1 MKSRYHRYE
10 DRRPYRAGS
19 GKRVCLPTQADGVDW
34 AGAPLRGLTTGPA
47 DGQFVHENQNESLQK
62 SIKMK
67 GDPEDLLKTKGE
79 KSDKMSHADELLKI
93 NSLTKTPMSY

>member
-1 MKSRYHRYE
+1 MANLSMKIRT
-10 DRRPYRAGS
+10 RA
-19 GKRVCLPTQADGVDW
+19 CM
-34 AGAPLRGLTTGPA
+34 
-47 DGQFVHENQNESLQK
+47 QK

-67 GDPEDLLKTKGE
+67 VDPEDLLKTKGE

>member
-1 MKSRYHRYE
+1 M
-10 DRRPYRAGS
+10 
-19 GKRVCLPTQADGVDW
+19 
-34 AGAPLRGLTTGPA
+34 
-47 DGQFVHENQNESLQK
+47 QK

-67 GDPEDLLKTKGE
+67 VDPEDLLKTKGE

>member
-1 MKSRYHRYE
+1 VKSRYHRYE

-47 DGQFVHENQNESLQK
+47 DGQFVHENQNESLHAKKYQNEGRPRGLIENK
-62 SIKMK
+62 R
-67 GDPEDLLKTKGE
+67 GE
-79 KSDKMSHADELLKI
+79 K
-93 NSLTKTPMSY
+93 